1 MNKKYYGIL
10 ALCIWLVIVSVFMLL
25 ARVVNLEIFFVLWL
39 ISILVIIELIDARY
53 GKPRYLKYLTIM
65 IAAGIVLFAIIVIQK
80 VMVILGK

>member
-1 MNKKYYGIL
+1 VNKKYYGIL